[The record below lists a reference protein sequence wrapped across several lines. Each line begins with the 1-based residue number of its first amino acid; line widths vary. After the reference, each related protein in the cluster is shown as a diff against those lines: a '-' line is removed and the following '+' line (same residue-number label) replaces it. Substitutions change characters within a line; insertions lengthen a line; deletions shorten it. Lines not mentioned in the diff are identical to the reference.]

1 MSQTTNSDS
10 SVAPS
15 KDAGALEHRA
25 ARPEPADSAG
35 TSGHQKTLLLS
46 DVPDVAALMPEA
58 VATVALSP
66 SGAPTGS
73 NPQPAKPPFSSVD
86 LTPLSQRYELLAEAG
101 HGSMGNVYKARDRET
116 GETVALK
123 LLKPEIAADQ
133 TMMERF
139 KKELL
144 FARKITHKNVC
155 RVHEF
160 NRIGGIA
167 YTSMEFV
174 EGESLRSVL
183 NRFGGL
189 PLRKALDL
197 GLQMCSALQEAHA
210 QGIVHRDLKPENVMV
225 DTQGNVKI
233 MDFGIARSMDAMTR
247 LTGSMVGTPAYMAPE
262 QVSGK
267 QVDFRTDIYALGLI
281 LYEIFTGQPAFQAEN
296 AVAVAL
302 KQMREAPKPPHEMDA
317 SIPFG
322 IERAIMK
329 CLQKDPANRFQTVA
343 QLADALRAPAA
354 AASASPLATPASV
367 AHPVAAAA
375 SGSRA
380 TNSTG
385 YAPHP
390 LYGASALSVPEPKRS
405 SKSGWVLLLILLA
418 GGAYAAIHWNQV
430 VQAEREYEP
439 LTISAAKYYYAQA
452 KSFVKGAAPQAASQP
467 ASVTNPGASDQNALP
482 DASAPDASAGPTQSP
497 LSASSST
504 KSEDAKSNSEPA
516 SATKAATPAPSTP
529 ASHARPEPQA
539 TRVDS
544 AANAAVNTAAP
555 DAAGDSPA
563 ASPSNPAPAPSANAA
578 PKKTAAK
585 TGNNSPAAVQERA
598 DAAFGES
605 TLSVP
610 PVNASSPMYL
620 WIGRFEVEDRAQE
633 RARKVEDLGLPVVV
647 IPRRNAGRQ
656 FFVVLSGPF
665 GPERVGSVL
674 QWLKEQ
680 GFWGVR
686 VLKNPL
692 RNGRL
697 IPGVEQDPEN

>member
-1 MSQTTNSDS
+1 MPQPTHSDATVAFPGGTKASQNLVTS
-10 SVAPS
+10 
-15 KDAGALEHRA
+15 
-25 ARPEPADSAG
+25 RPETQD
-35 TSGHQKTLLLS
+35 TLLLS
-46 DVPDVAALMPEA
+46 DVPDASALMPEA
-58 VATVALSP
+58 QSKTSEAP
-66 SGAPTGS
+66 SVP
-73 NPQPAKPPFSSVD
+73 PAKPQLPTLD

-101 HGSMGNVYKARDRET
+101 HGSMGHVYKARDRET

-123 LLKPEIAADQ
+123 LLKPEIASDQ

-155 RVHEF
+155 RVHDF
-160 NRIGGIA
+160 NRIDGIS

-197 GLQMCSALQEAHA
+197 AQQMCSALQEAHA

-225 DTQGNVKI
+225 DTQGNAKI

-281 LYEIFTGQPAFQAEN
+281 LYEIFTGQPAFHAEN

-302 KQMREAPKPPHEMDA
+302 KQMREAPKPPHELDP

-329 CLQKDPANRFQTVA
+329 CLQKDPANRFQSVA
-343 QLADALRAPAA
+343 QLGEAVRTPSSAAPASA
-354 AASASPLATPASV
+354 LAAPSAASLGIASAGAPAGRS
-367 AHPVAAAA
+367 
-375 SGSRA
+375 

-385 YAPHP
+385 FTPHP
-390 LYGASALSVPEPKRS
+390 LYGASALSMPEPKRT
-405 SKSGWVLLLILLA
+405 SKSAWILLAILLA
-418 GGAYAAIHWNQV
+418 GGAYAAMHWNQV
-430 VQAEREYEP
+430 VAAEREYAP
-439 LTISAAKYYYAQA
+439 LTVSAAQYYYAQA
-452 KSFVKGAAPQAASQP
+452 KSFVTGSGSQNSSPADAQNDAQVSQQSSSQDATAPDNSTNGSPLNIQPLGNSKDPKLRATLAENAKAELASPGAAGKTPFVSRETAADGGTSQYGAN
-467 ASVTNPGASDQNALP
+467 ASRSLTAHAGKST
-482 DASAPDASAGPTQSP
+482 SAPRVVTS
-497 LSASSST
+497 L
-504 KSEDAKSNSEPA
+504 
-516 SATKAATPAPSTP
+516 ATPAAPTK
-529 ASHARPEPQA
+529 AS
-539 TRVDS
+539 
-544 AANAAVNTAAP
+544 
-555 DAAGDSPA
+555 
-563 ASPSNPAPAPSANAA
+563 
-578 PKKTAAK
+578 AK
-585 TGNNSPAAVQERA
+585 ENSPVAAAQRRA
-598 DAAFGES
+598 DAGLGEA

-610 PVNASSPMYL
+610 PVNDSSPTYL
-620 WIGRFEVEDRAQE
+620 WIGRFDLEDRAQE
-633 RARKVEDLGLPVVV
+633 RARKIEDLGLPVVV
-647 IPRRNAGRQ
+647 IPRHTDGHS

-665 GPERVGSVL
+665 GPERVGSVMD
-674 QWLKEQ
+674 WLKEQ
-680 GFWGVR
+680 GFAGIR

-697 IPGVEQDPEN
+697 VPGVEQDPEE